1 MIDKTL
7 SVEKKINSL
16 ISLYKKDLLDEAL
29 AEAKVLSNQYPDNP
43 SIYNIYG
50 IINTG
55 LGNYKQS
62 IDCFSRSIKLDSNNS
77 KTYNNLASSF
87 NNLGQFN
94 EAIINYN
101 KAITIKP
108 NFAEAHFN
116 LGKTLNDVERFDDA
130 ILSYSKAIDLNPEF
144 EEAYNN
150 LVKILAFYVPEK
162 HNTNPCIISNKLLQN
177 INFNYDLNNQIS
189 DINVKNFFKVC
200 NNIILKNIDK
210 LKSTETQ
217 IYRRNEINLNCD
229 RHFDVFNN
237 FNVIPK
243 YCFACFKVL
252 IEPNSVME
260 LFKLYIVF
268 DNLNLKNNNTRKCML
283 ELRPNISGA
292 YKGYIYCSS
301 LNEAYEVQNQVDA
314 ILKKKIKAS
323 IVISVKRGCSEFGV
337 AYPEYKKINKN
348 KNTLMKYN
356 EEWKEKENLTDI
368 YRNEKNILTKKTLQ
382 KSLKGV
388 TVSDVLIMRNWLG
401 YAKKIGDLSY
411 KNIIN
416 DMAMHPLI
424 EKELSSQL
432 LKRSKE
438 FTSTLINK

>member
-29 AEAKVLSNQYPDNP
+29 AEAKVLSDQYPDNP

-101 KAITIKP
+101 KALTIKP
-108 NFAEAHFN
+108 SFAEAHFN

-150 LVKILAFYVPEK
+150 LVKILSFYVPKK
-162 HNTNPCIISNKLLQN
+162 HNTNPCTISNKLLQN

-252 IEPNSVME
+252 IEPNNVME

-301 LNEAYEVQNQVDA
+301 LNDAYEVQNQVDA

-348 KNTLMKYN
+348 ENTLMKYN
-356 EEWKEKENLTDI
+356 EKWKEKENLTDI

-416 DMAMHPLI
+416 DVTIHPLI

-438 FTSTLINK
+438 FTSTSIN

>member
-29 AEAKVLSNQYPDNP
+29 AEAKVLSDQYPDNP

-252 IEPNSVME
+252 IEPNNVME

-348 KNTLMKYN
+348 ENTLMKYN
-356 EEWKEKENLTDI
+356 EEWKLEENLTDI
-368 YRNEKNILTKKTLQ
+368 YRNKKNILTKKTLQ

-416 DMAMHPLI
+416 DVTIHPLI

-438 FTSTLINK
+438 FTSTSIN

>member
-29 AEAKVLSNQYPDNP
+29 AEAKVLSDQYPDNP

-50 IINTG
+50 IINAG

-101 KAITIKP
+101 KALTIKP
-108 NFAEAHFN
+108 SFAEAHFN

-189 DINVKNFFKVC
+189 DISVKNFFKVC

-252 IEPNSVME
+252 IEPNNVME

-348 KNTLMKYN
+348 ENTLMKYN

-416 DMAMHPLI
+416 DVTIHPLI

-438 FTSTLINK
+438 FTSTSIN